1 MLNFLLNIAQ
11 TYTIPASKSQLSG
24 FIATLV
30 MIAGPFVGT
39 FMFVRSSNKL
49 FGAAMG
55 AVSKA
60 GAGARKAAM
69 GWAKGRQ
76 EGSAFGRARAW
87 SKSVREANR
96 VEKQGKMT
104 GPRGLYNKGMSL
116 VAGAGSTNDI
126 RKWGANAGKYQASA
140 VNRAAIYDDKIHKED
155 KENAAAEF
163 ARNGIQGP
171 LMVAHA
177 RSGRVARFDKDG
189 KLEYGRKLTEAEH
202 SAAIDWTM
210 SQGKLE
216 ERMSLYGS
224 DWASTPR
231 NPENRRAL
239 DALTLGYFQKDVSR
253 FGNTYGGG
261 LGAGKSGGDVG
272 VSNAVL
278 ANMAQGKTSAEALLD
293 NDMAQ
298 RLADVGSM
306 TDTEMIDYVNN
317 TKALSDVAAKLGGA
331 KQFVDN
337 FRTNAKTV
345 TKYIYDTPELNSR
358 IKPEYAGALDEVNKN
373 TYDPDRV
380 KRAADEHA
388 DRVSSAAGLPKTPQD
403 KIEPVAGFNTIG
415 QKT

>member
-1 MLNFLLNIAQ
+1 MLHFIVLFSA
-11 TYTIPASKSQLSG
+11 YTVPATKNQLTV
-24 FIATLV
+24 FIALLV
-30 MIAGPFVGT
+30 LILGPFVGT
-39 FMFVRSSNKL
+39 FMFVKNASKAFGALSGAINKL
-49 FGAAMG
+49 
-55 AVSKA
+55 

-76 EGSAFGRARAW
+76 EGSTFGRARAW
-87 SKSVREANR
+87 SKAVRDASR

-104 GPRGLYNKGMSL
+104 GPRGLYNKGMSF

-177 RSGRVARFDKDG
+177 RSGRVARWNKDKG
-189 KLEYGRKLTEAEH
+189 EYEYGRKLTEAEH
-202 SAAIDWTM
+202 AAAIDWTM

-239 DALTLGYFQKDVSR
+239 DALTMGYFQKDVSR

-261 LGAGKSGGDVG
+261 LGAGTAGGDIG

-278 ANMAQGKTSAEALLD
+278 ANMAQGKTAAEALLD

-306 TDTEMIDYVNN
+306 SNADMVAYVNK
-317 TKALSDVAAKLGGA
+317 TEGLKTVADKLGGA
-331 KQFVDN
+331 DEFVRR
-337 FRTNAKTV
+337 FRANAATV
-345 TKYIYDTPELNSR
+345 TQHIYDTPELNSR
-358 IKPEYAGALDEVNKN
+358 IKPEYAGALQEVNTN
-373 TYDPDRV
+373 TYDTARV
-380 KRAADEHA
+380 TRAATEHA
-388 DRVSSAAGLPKTPQD
+388 DRIASAAGLPKTPQD
-403 KIEPVAGFNTIG
+403 KIDPVAGFNTIG